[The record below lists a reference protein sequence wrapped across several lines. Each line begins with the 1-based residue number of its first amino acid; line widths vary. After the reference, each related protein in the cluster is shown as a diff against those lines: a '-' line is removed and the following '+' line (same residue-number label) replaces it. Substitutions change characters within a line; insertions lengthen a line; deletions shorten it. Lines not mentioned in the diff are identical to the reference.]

1 MSRNYWTPEQEE
13 KLLATVDILRE
24 KLPKRVRFWSAVAG
38 ALAPDILVTADAC
51 RCRWERV
58 AKNRAEQAAEAE
70 RPTDEDAWRET
81 IAKMEE
87 YEEDNWDR
95 VLSYLAGIRDDI
107 NDLRGRLGGIEA
119 EQTRLR
125 KLWE

>member
-13 KLLATVDILRE
+13 KLLATVDMLRD

-58 AKNRAEQAAEAE
+58 AKARAEQAADAE
-70 RPTDEDAWRET
+70 RPSEEDGWRTT

-87 YEEDNWDR
+87 YEEDNLDR
-95 VLSYLAGIRDDI
+95 ILHCLTVISDDI
-107 NDLRGRLGGIEA
+107 TNLRGRLSGIEA
-119 EQTRLR
+119 EQARLM